1 MPVAKVEK
9 CFFEMVQTH
18 TKVERQNISGKQIV
32 DSKAFRHKYI
42 QKGTVNF
49 EMVECVDN
57 YWI

>member
-18 TKVERQNISGKQIV
+18 TKVERQNISGKRIV

-57 YWI
+57 Y